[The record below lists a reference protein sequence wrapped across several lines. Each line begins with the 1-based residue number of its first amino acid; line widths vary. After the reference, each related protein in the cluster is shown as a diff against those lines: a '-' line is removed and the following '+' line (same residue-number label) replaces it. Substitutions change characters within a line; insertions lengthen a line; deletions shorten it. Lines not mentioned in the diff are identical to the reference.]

1 MLQDGFESTN
11 LVSYPSR
18 FACQL
23 TMCRIDS
30 NYCTGSLSN
39 PVPGTKFP
47 GLQYTYNGQGF
58 PDPTNPQTV
67 NIKQWIQDIGIGN
80 PNPDSLSAFDRN
92 YDSSIGGLNK
102 ATERMFNSQRAAPL
116 FEFRDLDPV
125 TTSAFETFMSNVDAS
140 IQALHQEFATQP
152 ARRIRVRRQSDNGSC
167 VLSSTPTGNPT
178 TPTMTNGGPGCGPNL
193 GQVPC
198 SAPPPS
204 PTTTGTGSLAS
215 APATT
220 IQLPSA
226 SPTCNDVE
234 ECDRLQNEARPS

>member
-1 MLQDGFESTN
+1 
-11 LVSYPSR
+11 
-18 FACQL
+18 
-23 TMCRIDS
+23 MCRIDS
-30 NYCTGSLSN
+30 DYCTGSLSN

-67 NIKQWIQDIGIGN
+67 NIQQWIQDIGIGN

-102 ATERMFNSQRAAPL
+102 ATERMFNSQRAVPL

-198 SAPPPS
+198 PATPTATAGGPGCGPNLGQVPCSAPPPS
-204 PTTTGTGSLAS
+204 PTTTGTGSSAS